1 MSGNGKGGG
10 NVWISVARY
19 DGHFVDTLEKWE
31 KFTRSDASTGRRK
44 QGTEFL
50 PEGEQGIG
58 SIFEDGR
65 WDSDKMV
72 QSFGRF
78 GSLSKSNVLEGN
90 EKVMDQIWWRGNED

>member
-1 MSGNGKGGG
+1 M
-10 NVWISVARY
+10 
-19 DGHFVDTLEKWE
+19 DTLENWE
-31 KFTRSDASTGRRK
+31 KFTRSDASIGRRK

-65 WDSDKMV
+65 WDSGKMV

-78 GSLSKSNVLEGN
+78 GSLSKSNVVEGN
-90 EKVMDQIWWRGNED
+90 EKVMNQIWWQGNED